1 MHEKEVEIIMLRK
14 DLENLKEHN
23 ERVWRG
29 YENDVKD
36 LRNQL
41 GKKHVNSSDNQRNK
55 NDELSSQLNI
65 THTYKER
72 SSTEL
77 QSAQEEIDRL
87 SKKNKFILE
96 TKLMEIQ
103 NEHNDELRT
112 FKEKLH
118 KKESQNK
125 ELILE
130 EEYLKSEHM
139 KELKVNLIFSF

>member
-72 SSTEL
+72 NSTEL